1 MRSNS
6 YWGDID
12 EDDAAT
18 SLRSLLDFMDECIV
32 NISQLS
38 ITADDTVTV
47 STRPVKGRT
56 TELMAKLPHFTLG
69 CVTDRWC
76 TTMEKMIAEHG
87 QLLSDFEVV
96 TIVTNKLPT
105 EIRKELEMQTVDTPT
120 ELRRSYPA
128 DTVQKDVRLRAMQQ
142 GLDDTGKHFLEK
154 ILVVFQETSCPL
166 PVGIDQLEAGGGD
179 PGGGPWLRVC
189 ARCCTSRACCALVV
203 AARSA
208 SSTAFLST
216 CMVGIA
222 PEFLA
227 CLSSL

>member
-6 YWGDID
+6 SWGDID

-18 SLRSLLDFMDECIV
+18 SLRPAPPSGLL
-32 NISQLS
+32 
-38 ITADDTVTV
+38 
-47 STRPVKGRT
+47 RPSA
-56 TELMAKLPHFTLG
+56 AKLPHFTLG

-120 ELRRSYPA
+120 ELFALLRRSYPA
-128 DTVQKDVRLRAMQQ
+128 DTVQKDVRSRAMQQ

-189 ARCCTSRACCALVV
+189 ARCCTSRACCALAV
-203 AARSA
+203 AAPSA